1 MCSSRYLILTCTPE
15 LQGFLLNVVLSLF
28 CRIKKLLTEKKAKSE
43 RENGL
48 IYHQKQP
55 EVRRNSQNISGL
67 LTKPEVK
74 IMTHW
79 PLDFFPVFVIRYG
92 VVVCKLAEKARS
104 QHHVEEQGRY
114 CLWHTEHRFSAG
126 STGNAVQARKPY
138 LTHSGSPIIAQGLVN
153 LSPSRKAIYIL
164 YICEKIFTALLAW
177 S

>member
-74 IMTHW
+74 IMTH
-79 PLDFFPVFVIRYG
+79 
-92 VVVCKLAEKARS
+92 
-104 QHHVEEQGRY
+104 
-114 CLWHTEHRFSAG
+114 
-126 STGNAVQARKPY
+126 
-138 LTHSGSPIIAQGLVN
+138 
-153 LSPSRKAIYIL
+153 
-164 YICEKIFTALLAW
+164 
-177 S
+177 